1 MGNKGCSFSGTLIPS
16 VKLAKSTS
24 RIDMN
29 ASLNANAKLS
39 LRGFTNCPYQ
49 AEINMSKQRN
59 KACGA
64 DIHKNKIVAT
74 ILSLSGTKNQAEF
87 GTTLPE
93 LLRFKAWLIHNDC
106 NVIAMESTGTYWIP
120 VYSVLEGS
128 MEVIVANPYMIK
140 HIPGKKTDLIDADWL
155 AELCLK
161 DLIIPSRIFPKEDRA
176 LRSLTRAREGLVKIR
191 TQFKNKIHRDIYSSH
206 IKLSSVVTDIF
217 GNSGMHILM
226 GMLDDRS
233 IDEIIQGIPS
243 GRVKK
248 NAGKIKESIENNLDP
263 SQIFLIESC
272 LDLVGNVQ
280 DKIDMID
287 ADLKRKIRTR
297 QNDMKIAMSIP
308 GIEFISAAT
317 ILAEIGN
324 YRDFS
329 SPEQLASYFGIVP
342 FVNQSAD
349 KLHTGC
355 ITKHGSKHLRWIM
368 VQVAHAA
375 SKKIGSKLRKFYL
388 RVRARRGANVAI
400 VALARK
406 ILCILHHLLINQE
419 MYEEPGGP
427 NKTKPVKLDQ
437 SSSQKE
443 LTAQE
448 MIDVLRRSGYEV
460 RKIQLGACG

>member
-1 MGNKGCSFSGTLIPS
+1 MGTK
-16 VKLAKSTS
+16 
-24 RIDMN
+24 
-29 ASLNANAKLS
+29 
-39 LRGFTNCPYQ
+39 
-49 AEINMSKQRN
+49 RN

-74 ILSLSGTKNQAEF
+74 ILSSSETKNQAEF

-93 LLRFKAWLIHNDC
+93 LFKFKSWLILNDC
-106 NVIAMESTGTYWIP
+106 EAVAMESTGTYWIP

-140 HIPGKKTDLIDADWL
+140 HIPGKKTDLIDSEWL

-161 DLIIPSRIFPKEDRA
+161 DLIVPSRIFPREDRV

-191 TQFKNKIHRDIYSSH
+191 TQLKNKIHRDLSSSH

-217 GNSGMHILM
+217 GKSGMHILR
-226 GMLDDRS
+226 GLLDDQS
-233 IDEIIQGIPS
+233 IDEIINSIPS
-243 GRVKK
+243 SRVKK
-248 NAGKIKESIENNLDP
+248 NADRIRESIENNLDS

-272 LDLVGNVQ
+272 LDLMGNLQ
-280 DKIDMID
+280 DKIDTID
-287 ADLKRKIRTR
+287 ADLRRKMSTK
-297 QNDMKIAMSIP
+297 QNDLKIVMSIP
-308 GIEFISAAT
+308 GIEFTSATT

-324 YRDFS
+324 YRNFS
-329 SPEQLASYFGIVP
+329 SPEQIASYFGIVP
-342 FVNQSAD
+342 FVSQSAD

-375 SKKIGSKLRKFYL
+375 SKKIGSKLRRFYL

-406 ILCILHHLLINQE
+406 ILCILYHLLMNQE
-419 MYEEPGGP
+419 MYKEPGAAKRTRP
-427 NKTKPVKLDQ
+427 NRLDQ
-437 SSSQKE
+437 SHPFREFK
-443 LTAQE
+443 AQE
-448 MIDVLRRSGYEV
+448 MIDILKRSGYEV
-460 RKIQLGACG
+460 RKIDRGACG